1 MRNLNFAGNNRKRK
15 GGKRLWRMHWYHLLQ
30 STYFWIIARSVR
42 DFVANE
48 GDGQLPLS
56 GKLPDMKSDTK
67 NYVGLQNA

>member
-1 MRNLNFAGNNRKRK
+1 MY
-15 GGKRLWRMHWYHLLQ
+15 WHHLLQ

-48 GDGQLPLS
+48 GNGQLPLS
-56 GKLPDMKSDTK
+56 GKLPDMKSDTM